1 MFNGKSF
8 RNFYIGDVK
17 NFKYDKQNTKRRK
30 GEEEEKQVIIIEET
44 NFINLFE
51 RKKMKY
57 CH

>member
-1 MFNGKSF
+1 MFNGKPF

-30 GEEEEKQVIIIEET
+30 GEEEGKQVIIIEET

-51 RKKMKY
+51 RKK
-57 CH
+57 